1 MNKLRDITEQQTLL
15 YLTLYDKQ
23 RHWLVDVA
31 SDIHL
36 QDKFELE
43 PIDPT
48 LKIRTVRAHEGLTDE
63 ELCDIIYNSAMLHN
77 SQYLG
82 KINLDPH
89 GRHTISLV
97 DAYLEELKDALYL
110 MDMQITGSNP
120 YAVKHFHETNTPTH
134 DIEKLLSHG
143 KVSLSDEKHFVHFNK
158 HERRLD
164 LSPDFIKAAEC
175 SSESLT
181 KRLLQK
187 LTNLKRVTSW
197 FDRQSTLSHTT
208 P

>member
-15 YLTLYDKQ
+15 YLILYDKH
-23 RHWLVDVA
+23 RRWLVDVA

-36 QDKFELE
+36 QSKFELE
-43 PIDPT
+43 PIDPA

-63 ELCDIIYNSAMLHN
+63 DLCDIIYNSAIIHN
-77 SQYLG
+77 SNYLG
-82 KINLDPH
+82 KIVLDAH
-89 GRHTISLV
+89 GLHNVSLI
-97 DAYLEELKDALYL
+97 DTYLEELKDALYL
-110 MDMQITGSNP
+110 MDMHITGSNP
-120 YAVKHFHETNTPTH
+120 YAVKLFHETNTPTQ

-143 KVSLSDEKHFVHFNK
+143 KVSLSDERHFVHFNK
-158 HERRLD
+158 HDGRLD
-164 LSPDFIKAAEC
+164 LSPDFISAAKP

-187 LTNLKRVTSW
+187 LTDLKRVTSW
-197 FDRQSTLSHTT
+197 FDRQSTLNHTT